1 MSTTRLRAAILI
13 VSDRAAKGERA
24 DESAPRL
31 TETIRTA
38 GGEVVESKIVPDEK
52 DAIEAELRRWADVE
66 RIPLIL
72 TTGGTGFAP
81 RDVTPEA
88 TRSVL
93 DKEAP
98 GLAEHARF
106 ATSSKT
112 KFAALS
118 RGISGI
124 RRRSLIVN
132 LPGSPQG
139 AQDMLESLLPLLPHA
154 ISVLSG
160 DAGDHPRACS

>member
-1 MSTTRLRAAILI
+1 MTTAFRAAILI
-13 VSDRAAKGERA
+13 VSDRAARGERA
-24 DESAPRL
+24 DSSGPRL
-31 TETIRTA
+31 SEVVRAA
-38 GGEVVESKIVPDEK
+38 GGEVVESKIIPDEM
-52 DAIEAELRRWADVE
+52 DTIEAELRRLADVE
-66 RIPLIL
+66 RVPLIL

-88 TRSVL
+88 THNVL

-98 GLAEHARF
+98 GLVEHARF

-118 RGISGI
+118 RGVSGI
-124 RRRSLIVN
+124 RRHSLIVN

-160 DAGDHPRACS
+160 SAGDHPSACG